1 MSSSDR
7 KRKSEDQNDN
17 YPGPDKKAVPE
28 EDVNMAMD
36 NTQEDEEAV
45 PVPNKIV
52 TQNPQIFDPSLDV
65 PFTFNSDR
73 SETDLSPIELVA
85 PPSLP
90 PPSPPPR
97 SPISPR
103 RSRSEPTTPSDGEP
117 LSKKL
122 KFPPDL
128 CDIRDRSKRDSAEI
142 RQVFKESFQEVVDL
156 SKVTERSE
164 RSQQT
169 SPVLTL
175 LPVQR
180 AQLVN
185 IPQLA
190 PEQTIRVLP
199 AIQFVG
205 RNVDL
210 EVAPVER
217 VEYLDVA
224 QRNTA
229 QNIPLGQNV
238 ENVQLLAAQPT
249 INARVADIVVA
260 AVQVVQFAP
269 PPPPQRE
276 LDDLDEVV
284 AGPPPPAAPL
294 APQPA
299 PLPQQ
304 PPQVAAAL
312 QPQPPQVAAPPPPP
326 QVAAPPPPP
335 PPPSPPTSGNDWVK
349 ECEDWL
355 AIIQRCFDAV
365 IRGQVTN
372 QTIDAIQSLTR
383 CRSTLRRW
391 VRAQPAESD
400 DKMDKMIQRISR
412 AKQLV
417 PKLK

>member
-7 KRKSEDQNDN
+7 KRKTEDPSDN
-17 YPGPDKKAVPE
+17 YPGPEKKAVPE
-28 EDVNMAMD
+28 EEIELAMD
-36 NTQEDEEAV
+36 RTQEDEEAV
-45 PVPNKIV
+45 PVPN
-52 TQNPQIFDPSLDV
+52 N
-65 PFTFNSDR
+65 
-73 SETDLSPIELVA
+73 
-85 PPSLP
+85 
-90 PPSPPPR
+90 
-97 SPISPR
+97 
-103 RSRSEPTTPSDGEP
+103 
-117 LSKKL
+117 
-122 KFPPDL
+122 
-128 CDIRDRSKRDSAEI
+128 RDSAEI
-142 RQVFKESFQEVVDL
+142 RQVFKESFQDVVDL

-164 RSQQT
+164 RSQRT
-169 SPVLTL
+169 SPVLTP
-175 LPVQR
+175 LPIQR
-180 AQLVN
+180 AQLMN

-190 PEQTIRVLP
+190 PEQTIQVLP

-210 EVAPVER
+210 EVAPIQR

-229 QNIPLGQNV
+229 QNISLGQNV

-276 LDDLDEVV
+276 LDDLDEDV
-284 AGPPPPAAPL
+284 AGPPPPAAPP

-299 PLPQQ
+299 PLLQQ
-304 PPQVAAAL
+304 PPQAAQL
-312 QPQPPQVAAPPPPP
+312 PQQQPP

-335 PPPSPPTSGNDWVK
+335 PPPSPPSSDNDWVK

-383 CRSTLRRW
+383 CRSTVRRW

-412 AKQLV
+412 AKLLV